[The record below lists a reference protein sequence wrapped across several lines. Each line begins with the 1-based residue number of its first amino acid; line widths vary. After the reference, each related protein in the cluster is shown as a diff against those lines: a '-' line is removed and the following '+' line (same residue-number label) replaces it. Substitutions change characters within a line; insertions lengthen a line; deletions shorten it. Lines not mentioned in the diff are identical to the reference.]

1 MTVSELIS
9 KLSTCPPN
17 AELTV
22 RHGWEVGPA
31 HYSLDLVHGGT
42 DEPVLVITWR
52 TDNPMADAVDDQPS
66 WVKSIQP

>member
-9 KLSTCPPN
+9 KLSACPPN

-31 HYSLDLVHGGT
+31 HYTLDLVQGGNS
-42 DEPVLVITWR
+42 EPVLVITWR
-52 TDNPMADAVDDQPS
+52 VSDPAADAADDQPG
-66 WVKSIQP
+66 WITPIEP